1 MTDTPDVSGDS
12 PRSDI
17 APIYITDEMR
27 KSYLDYAMSVI
38 VSRALPDVR
47 DGLKPVHRRILFS
60 MSENGY
66 EYNKPF
72 RKSARVVGDVIG
84 KYHPHGDSAV
94 YMALVRMAQTF
105 SMGEM
110 LVEGQGNFGSVD
122 GDMPAAMRYTE
133 VRMQRITNSLLDDLD
148 KDTVDFRENYDGSEK
163 EPTVLPARFPNM
175 LVNGGGGIAV
185 GMATNVPTH
194 NLSETIGACLLLLD
208 NPDATTEE
216 LMEVLPGP
224 DFPTGG
230 IILGRAGIRQAYETG
245 RGSVVV
251 RGRSSIEEVRKERE
265 AIVITEIPYQ
275 VNKASMVEKIAE
287 LVRDKRIEGIADLRD
302 ESSREGMRVVVE
314 VKRDALPDVVLNQ
327 LYRFTPLQSS
337 FGCNFVALNGGKP
350 ELMNLKQILSAFLAF
365 REEVVTRRARFL
377 LNKARD
383 RAHILVGLAVAVAN
397 IDEVIA
403 LIRTA
408 PDPATAREQLMTRR
422 WPAADVAPL
431 IRLIDDPRHRIN
443 DDGTFNLSEEQARA
457 ILELR
462 LARLTALGRDEIGDE
477 LNGLGSEIEDY
488 LDILRSRER
497 VRTIIREE
505 LEAIREQFG
514 RPRQTEIS
522 DSVGDFDDE
531 DLIARED
538 MVVTV
543 SHAGYIKRVP
553 LSTYR
558 AQNRGGKGRSGM
570 TTREEDFVARL
581 FVANTHTPVL
591 FFTSR
596 GIAYKLKVWR
606 LPLAAANARGK
617 ALINILPLEQG
628 ERITSIMPLPED
640 ETSWG
645 NLDIMFATTRGTV
658 RRNSLADFVEVRQ
671 NGKIAMKL
679 DEGDAIVGVDTCTVN
694 NDVLLTTALGQA
706 IRFRAD
712 DVRLFKGRDSMGV
725 RGIQLAK
732 DDTVIS
738 MAVINHSDATAEERA
753 AYLKMSRAM
762 RGEADDGATDEAE
775 VVDGD
780 LPLPQ
785 ERYAEMGALEQFI
798 LTISENGYGKRTSS
812 HEYRITGRGGKGIVA
827 MAVNKRNGNLVASFP
842 VEDEDQIML
851 ISNGGQTIRLPVG
864 GDKPI
869 RIVGRSSQGVIVFD
883 TAEGEKVVSVER
895 ISEPEAEEIEAEVSG
910 EQVTPPASE
919 GDAPPAGDG
928 GQDGASDEDGGGDAQ
943 E

>member
-1 MTDTPDVSGDS
+1 MTDTPDDVSGGPS
-12 PRSDI
+12 SSDI
-17 APIYITDEMR
+17 APIFITEEMR

-66 EYNKPF
+66 EYNKPY

-94 YMALVRMAQTF
+94 YMALVRMAQSF
-105 SMGEM
+105 SMGQM

-148 KDTVDFRENYDGSEK
+148 KDTVDFKDNYDGSEH

-185 GMATNVPTH
+185 GMATNIPTH
-194 NLSETIGACLLLLD
+194 NLTETINAALAVLD
-208 NPDATTEE
+208 NPFATTEDLLE
-216 LMEVLPGP
+216 HLPGP

-245 RGSVVV
+245 RGSIMV

-265 AIVITEIPYQ
+265 AILITEIPYQ
-275 VNKASMVEKIAE
+275 VNKASLVEKIAE
-287 LVRDKRIEGIADLRD
+287 LVRDKRIEGVADLRD
-302 ESSREGMRVVVE
+302 ESSREGMRIVVE

-327 LYRFTPLQSS
+327 LYRFTQMQSS

-350 ELMNLKQILSAFLAF
+350 ELMNLKQILDAFIDF
-365 REEVVTRRARFL
+365 REQVVTRRARFL

-383 RAHILVGLAVAVAN
+383 RAHVLVGLAVAVAN

-431 IRLIDDPRHRIN
+431 IALIDDPRHRIN

-462 LARLTALGRDEIGDE
+462 LARLTALGRDEIGEE
-477 LNGLGSEIEDY
+477 LNGLGAEIEDY
-488 LDILRSRER
+488 LDILRSRDR
-497 VRTIIREE
+497 VRAIIREE
-505 LEAIREQFG
+505 LEAVREQFG
-514 RPRQTEIS
+514 TPRRTEIS
-522 DSVGDFDDE
+522 DHAADFDDE

-543 SHAGYIKRVP
+543 SHGGYIKRVP

-570 TTREEDFVARL
+570 ATRDEDFVARL

-640 ETSWG
+640 ESSWG

-694 NDVLLTTALGQA
+694 TDVLMTTALGQA

-725 RGIQLAK
+725 RGIQLAEG
-732 DDTVIS
+732 DTVIS
-738 MAVINHSDATAEERA
+738 MAIINHSDATSEQRA
-753 AYLKMSRAM
+753 AYLKMSRAV
-762 RGEADDGATDEAE
+762 RGEAEGEDTGSDEAD
-775 VVDGD
+775 VVAGE
-780 LPLPQ
+780 LSPEL
-785 ERYAEMGALEQFI
+785 YAQMSATEQFI

-842 VEDEDQIML
+842 VEDDDQIML
-851 ISNGGQTIRLPVG
+851 ISDGGQTIRLPVG

-883 TAEGEKVVSVER
+883 TAEDEKVVSVER
-895 ISEPEAEEIEAEVSG
+895 ISEPEADEDDLLPEASADGAPE
-910 EQVTPPASE
+910 TPPDGDGE
-919 GDAPPAGDG
+919 GDSPSEPNG
-928 GQDGASDEDGGGDAQ
+928 E
-943 E
+943 